1 MQVAPEGSVVLDTN
15 GSFLASTL
23 AALNNVLRHID
34 MKVHGMSVHEAAQSA
49 CPCFSLFGVQGS

>member
-34 MKVHGMSVHEAAQSA
+34 MKVRARMHEAAHTA
-49 CPCFSLFGVQGS
+49 CLCFSLCGVQGA